1 MNLINLLQ
9 SLLKWRPKKA
19 TPLPN
24 SHVRQTV
31 SEQEPIR
38 QAPQS
43 SQKQPVVPVSQDAT
57 PLLATMSTQPRHST
71 VTIHYLDHHR
81 VPLRPTMT
89 LTGEVGTVLNL
100 PWLKFAGYYLAAITN
115 LKQQFPEENT
125 TIWLFYK
132 PQLAAPV
139 MVLHQNLEGGLLIK
153 PQFLSGALNEHYQAN
168 PLEGG
173 ANFVHHTS
181 ANQTGRF
188 TTKTQF
194 VHFKY
199 DPLNLKHSDAPEQP
213 FIELLEPTDTYQQPS
228 EEALTAARLPKHAVW
243 KIYSCATA
251 PSGKQWFNLGSSW
264 ITPTRYQLHATNPKG
279 SDESYQVPKFT
290 YHYAVIET
298 TPLNLSASLNNNTVT
313 FWQAP
318 YDQPTTYQ
326 IVPKTRVVVKQVVVL
341 DNQSRWCQLKTGQWL
356 MEGLLTF
363 D

>member
-9 SLLKWRPKKA
+9 SLLKWRPKKKA
-19 TPLPN
+19 PMP
-24 SHVRQTV
+24 SSRVHQTV
-31 SEQEPIR
+31 AEQEPIH

-43 SQKQPVVPVSQDAT
+43 SQNQPVAPASQDETT
-57 PLLATMSTQPRHST
+57 PLATMPAQPRRST
-71 VTIHYLDHHR
+71 VTIHYLDNHR

-89 LTGEVGTVLNL
+89 LTGEVGTVLDL

-115 LKQQFPEENT
+115 LKQRFPEENT

-153 PQFLSGALNEHYQAN
+153 PQFLSGALNESYQAN

-181 ANQTGRF
+181 ANQTGHF

-199 DPLNLKHSDAPEQP
+199 DPLNLKYHDAPEQP
-213 FIELLEPTDTYQQPS
+213 FIELLASTDTYQQPS
-228 EEALTAARLPKHAVW
+228 EEALTAARLPKHAIW
-243 KIYSCATA
+243 KIYSRATA
-251 PSGKQWFNLGSSW
+251 PSGKQWFNLGSFW
-264 ITPTRYQLHATNPKG
+264 IAPTRYQLHANNSKG
-279 SDESYQVPKFT
+279 SDAPYQVPKFT
-290 YHYAVIET
+290 YHYTIVET
-298 TPLNLSASLNNNTVT
+298 TPLNLSASLNNSTVT
-313 FWQAP
+313 FWKAP
-318 YDQPTTYQ
+318 YDHPTTYR
-326 IVPKTRVVVKQVVVL
+326 VTPNTRVIVKQVVVL

-363 D
+363 N

>member
-1 MNLINLLQ
+1 MH
-9 SLLKWRPKKA
+9 KPVA
-19 TPLPN
+19 
-24 SHVRQTV
+24 
-31 SEQEPIR
+31 EQEPIH

-43 SQKQPVVPVSQDAT
+43 SQNQPVAPASQDETT
-57 PLLATMSTQPRHST
+57 PLVIMPTQSRFST
-71 VTIHYLDHHR
+71 VTIHYIDHHR

-89 LTGEVGTVLNL
+89 LTGEVGTVLDL

-115 LKQQFPEENT
+115 LKQHFPEENT

-153 PQFLSGALNEHYQAN
+153 PQFLSGALNERYQAN

-173 ANFVHHTS
+173 ANFVHHIS

-199 DPLNLKHSDAPEQP
+199 DPLNLKHSDAPKQR
-213 FIELLEPTDTYQQPS
+213 FIELLESTNTYQQPS
-228 EEALTAARLPKHAVW
+228 EEALTASRLPKHAVW
-243 KIYSCATA
+243 KIYSRAIT
-251 PSGKQWFNLGSSW
+251 PSGKQWFNLGSFW
-264 ITPTRYQLHATNPKG
+264 ISPTRYQLHATNPKG
-279 SDESYQVPKFT
+279 SDETYQVPKFT
-290 YHYAVIET
+290 YRYAVVKT
-298 TPLNLSASLNNNTVT
+298 TSLNLSASLNNSTVT

-318 YDQPTTYQ
+318 YDHPTTYQ
-326 IVPKTRVVVKQVVVL
+326 VMPKTRVVIKQVVIL

-356 MEGLLTF
+356 MEGLLTLN
-363 D
+363 